1 MAKFLALYIGSAT
14 DAEKVASP
22 ISPDKQSEGMAAW
35 GAWMGK
41 NADNIK
47 DAGGPLGRTLRVS
60 SSGVE
65 AGRNSLT
72 GYIIVEADTHEAA
85 ARLFESH
92 PHFTIFPGEA
102 VEVVECLEIPGAE

>member
-1 MAKFLALYIGSAT
+1 MAKFLALCIGSAT
-14 DAEKVASP
+14 DAEKAASP

-41 NADNIK
+41 NAEHIN
-47 DAGGPLGRTLRVS
+47 DAGGPLGRTMRVS
-60 SSGVE
+60 SSGAE

-85 ARLFESH
+85 ARVFENQ
-92 PHFTIFPGEA
+92 PHFTIFPGEK
-102 VEVVECLEIPGAE
+102 VEVVECLEMPGA